1 MVDMDTYKD
10 GWNACLLYRNKQLT
24 KQLKD
29 YQKAS
34 ALAGCS
40 SSLIVA
46 MGQLLCLHQKPAYGI
61 VKDEAEWRD
70 LFIVI
75 DLFYGGCLSEEL
87 VPFSLS
93 VQELRLCY
101 LLRAHLDNRTIA
113 LLFNI
118 VPRSV
123 LKAKQ
128 RIKNK
133 LALSATDSLD
143 KYIQQC

>member
-1 MVDMDTYKD
+1 MDIYKD
-10 GWNACLLYRNKQLT
+10 NWNACLLYRNKQLT

-29 YQKAS
+29 YQKTT
-34 ALAGCS
+34 ALVGCS

-46 MGQLLCLHQKPAYGI
+46 MGQLLCLHQSPAYGI
-61 VKDEAEWRD
+61 VKDEAEWQN
-70 LFIVI
+70 LFVVI
-75 DLFYGGCLSEEL
+75 DMFYGGCLSEAL
-87 VPFSLS
+87 VSFGLGT
-93 VQELRLCY
+93 QELKLCHLIRARLC
-101 LLRAHLDNRTIA
+101 NKTIA

-118 VPRSV
+118 APRSV

-133 LALSATDSLD
+133 LSLSATDSLD

>member
-1 MVDMDTYKD
+1 MGPVLKAKD
-10 GWNACLLYRNKQLT
+10 
-24 KQLKD
+24 
-29 YQKAS
+29 S
-34 ALAGCS
+34 EMSVALATIFV
-40 SSLIVA
+40 LNA
-46 MGQLLCLHQKPAYGI
+46 
-61 VKDEAEWRD
+61 
-70 LFIVI
+70 IVI

-87 VPFSLS
+87 MSFGLS

-101 LLRAHLDNRTIA
+101 LIRARLDNKTIA

-143 KYIQQC
+143 MHIQQC

>member
-1 MVDMDTYKD
+1 MVNMDTYKD
-10 GWNACLLYRNKQLT
+10 SWSACLLYRNKQLT

-61 VKDEAEWRD
+61 VRDEAEWSN

-75 DLFYGGCLSEEL
+75 DLFYGGCLLDQLMS
-87 VPFSLS
+87 FYLS
-93 VQELRLCY
+93 AQELRLCY
-101 LLRAHLDNRTIA
+101 LLRARLDNKTIA

-118 VPRSV
+118 APRSV

-133 LALSATDSLD
+133 LALSAADSLD
-143 KYIQQC
+143 KYIQQY

>member
-1 MVDMDTYKD
+1 MDMDTSKD
-10 GWNACLLYRNKQLT
+10 SWNACLQYRNKQLT

-29 YQKAS
+29 YQKVS
-34 ALAGCS
+34 ALTKCS

-46 MGQLLCLHQKPAYGI
+46 MGQLLCLHQKPSYGI
-61 VKDEAEWRD
+61 IKDEAEWRD

-87 VPFSLS
+87 MSFGLS
-93 VQELRLCY
+93 VQELMLCY
-101 LLRAHLDNRTIA
+101 LIRARLDNKTIA

-143 KYIQQC
+143 MHIQQC

>member
-1 MVDMDTYKD
+1 MDTYKD
-10 GWNACLLYRNKQLT
+10 SWNACLLYRNKQLT

-34 ALAGCS
+34 ALSECS

-46 MGQLLCLHQKPAYGI
+46 MGQLLRLHQKPAYGI
-61 VKDEAEWRD
+61 IKDEAEWRD

-87 VPFSLS
+87 VSFCLS
-93 VQELRLCY
+93 AQELKLCY
-101 LLRAHLDNRTIA
+101 LIRSRLNNKAIA
-113 LLFNI
+113 ALFNI

-128 RIKNK
+128 RIKIK
-133 LALSATDSLD
+133 LSLSAADSLD

>member
-1 MVDMDTYKD
+1 MFFFFDSGNGTVVVSPS
-10 GWNACLLYRNKQLT
+10 
-24 KQLKD
+24 
-29 YQKAS
+29 KAF
-34 ALAGCS
+34 L
-40 SSLIVA
+40 
-46 MGQLLCLHQKPAYGI
+46 GI
-61 VKDEAEWRD
+61 IKDEAEWRD

-87 VPFSLS
+87 MSFGLS

-101 LLRAHLDNRTIA
+101 LIRARLDNKTIA

-118 VPRSV
+118 LPRSV

-143 KYIQQC
+143 MHIQQC

>member
-1 MVDMDTYKD
+1 MDMDTSKD
-10 GWNACLLYRNKQLT
+10 SWNACLQYRNKQLT

-29 YQKAS
+29 YQKVS
-34 ALAGCS
+34 ALTKCS

-46 MGQLLCLHQKPAYGI
+46 MGQLLCLHQKPSYGI
-61 VKDEAEWRD
+61 IKDEAEWRD

-75 DLFYGGCLSEEL
+75 DLFYGGWLSEEL
-87 VPFSLS
+87 MSFGLS

-101 LLRAHLDNRTIA
+101 LIRARLDNKTIA

-118 VPRSV
+118 LPRSV

-143 KYIQQC
+143 MHIQQC

>member
-1 MVDMDTYKD
+1 M
-10 GWNACLLYRNKQLT
+10 
-24 KQLKD
+24 
-29 YQKAS
+29 
-34 ALAGCS
+34 
-40 SSLIVA
+40 
-46 MGQLLCLHQKPAYGI
+46 
-61 VKDEAEWRD
+61 
-70 LFIVI
+70 
-75 DLFYGGCLSEEL
+75 FYGGCLSEEL

-93 VQELRLCY
+93 AQELRLCY
-101 LLRAHLDNRTIA
+101 LVRAHLDNKTIA

-118 VPRSV
+118 APRSV

>member
-1 MVDMDTYKD
+1 MDMDTSKD
-10 GWNACLLYRNKQLT
+10 SWNACLQYRNKQLT

-29 YQKAS
+29 YQKVS
-34 ALAGCS
+34 ALTKCS

-46 MGQLLCLHQKPAYGI
+46 MGQLLCLHQKPSYGI
-61 VKDEAEWRD
+61 IKDEAEWRD

-87 VPFSLS
+87 I
-93 VQELRLCY
+93 
-101 LLRAHLDNRTIA
+101 RARLDNKTIA

-143 KYIQQC
+143 MHIQQC